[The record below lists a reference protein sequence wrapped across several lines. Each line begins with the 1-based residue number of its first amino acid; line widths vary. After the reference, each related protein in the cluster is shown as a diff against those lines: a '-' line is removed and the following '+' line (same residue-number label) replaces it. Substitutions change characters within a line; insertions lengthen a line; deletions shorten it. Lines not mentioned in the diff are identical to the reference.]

1 VKSRQRPTSDIETG
15 HRSTSTCLLGN
26 VAYRSKERI
35 VWDVASQRVV
45 QGSAEAKKLLSREYR
60 APWKL
65 A

>member
-1 VKSRQRPTSDIETG
+1 
-15 HRSTSTCLLGN
+15 